1 MFALTYVLLAQAD
14 VFGTVNAPPGVAAF
28 NTGGQ
33 AGQIGLLKFIS
44 NLIKVLT
51 IIAGLWGLFNVIGAG
66 YTYLNSAGNPKATE
80 QAIQQLLNS
89 AIGLM
94 IIVGSFTII
103 SIISY
108 LMFGNAM
115 FILNPTIPSAT
126 GQ

>member
-14 VFGTVNAPPGVAAF
+14 VFGTVNAPPGVASF
-28 NTGGQ
+28 NSG
-33 AGQIGLLKFIS
+33 GQIGLLKFIS

-51 IIAGLWGLFNVIGAG
+51 VIAGLWGLFNVIGAG